1 MKRAAGRWS
10 TPMYSD
16 LLKQLFICSLQLLY
30 DLLLWPLLSR
40 ELVASWWRSS
50 SFLFFSPSLE
60 CRHLKLKAP
69 PSPPFWSSSFS
80 VVTSMATSPRVSTRL
95 STGTVSRPTSSSL
108 PSSIPVLSLLL
119 RGLFSGDLPL
129 LVQLEHSSLLCW
141 LFWLRSLLYL
151 FLYPRIFLLLFWSSS
166 PFGSLSTFLWPSL
179 VPTRATRRIQLKLLW
194 RPRAFLVR
202 FLLNHGKSTSCRTSC
217 CRYLRCGILYPICG
231 VIPFG
236 IVFVELYFFLSSIWM
251 GSYYYMFGFLFI
263 IFCLLVLT
271 TAELSIIITYSLLCS
286 ENYHWW
292 WNSILAS
299 GFSAIYVFVFSVYYF
314 FTTFTMTSLIAI
326 VKCLGYFFYS
336 SKSFY
341 RFITL
346 FSISF
351 FLVTGFVGFIASFIF
366 VMAIFGAVKVD

>member
-10 TPMYSD
+10 TRMYSD

-40 ELVASWWRSS
+40 ELVASWWRSF

-179 VPTRATRRIQLKLLW
+179 VPTKATRRIQLKLLW

-202 FLLNHGKSTSCRTSC
+202 FLLNHGKS
-217 CRYLRCGILYPICG
+217 LPVVLHVVGIF
-231 VIPFG
+231 VVEFFIPFVVLFHLVLCLWSSTSSSLRFG
-236 IVFVELYFFLSSIWM
+236 WVATITCLASCSLSSVFSFLLLQSYLLLSPTLYSVLRTIIGGGTLFSLLDSVLSMFLSSRSTTSLLPLRWLAWLLLSNVWGIF
-251 GSYYYMFGFLFI
+251 SILQNHSIDSLLYFLFPSSW
-263 IFCLLVLT
+263 LLD
-271 TAELSIIITYSLLCS
+271 SLDS
-286 ENYHWW
+286 
-292 WNSILAS
+292 
-299 GFSAIYVFVFSVYYF
+299 
-314 FTTFTMTSLIAI
+314 
-326 VKCLGYFFYS
+326 
-336 SKSFY
+336 
-341 RFITL
+341 
-346 FSISF
+346 
-351 FLVTGFVGFIASFIF
+351 
-366 VMAIFGAVKVD
+366 

>member
-1 MKRAAGRWS
+1 MTYCCG
-10 TPMYSD
+10 
-16 LLKQLFICSLQLLY
+16 LY
-30 DLLLWPLLSR
+30 CLGNWLPVGDG
-40 ELVASWWRSS
+40 
-50 SFLFFSPSLE
+50 
-60 CRHLKLKAP
+60 
-69 PSPPFWSSSFS
+69 PFPF
-80 VVTSMATSPRVSTRL
+80 
-95 STGTVSRPTSSSL
+95 SSSL
-108 PSSIPVLSLLL
+108 PLWSVDTWNWRLLLLHHSDHLHSLWLPQWLHLLAFLQDFQRGPFQDQLPLHYLLLSLYFLFFFVDSL
-119 RGLFSGDLPL
+119 AVIFLCLFSLNT
-129 LVQLEHSSLLCW
+129 
-141 LFWLRSLLYL
+141 LLYYVGSSGYVPFSTFFYIL
-151 FLYPRIFLLLFWSSS
+151 VFFLLLLFWLSS

-194 RPRAFLVR
+194 RPRAFLVK
-202 FLLNHGKSTSCRTSC
+202 FLLNHGKSTSCRTLC